1 MYLKKKSLTF
11 LTKQFLLFTT
21 HHIYIAGTVE
31 QFEMVCN
38 SYNESLLLIVD
49 HQNLSEAHMFC
60 YDSADKKKMHMQDCN
75 RIRNLFAKRRI
86 NQSFNSTDI
95 PSFNHVRQLNELFLS
110 ISDSLKQLIMKYGID
125 RMQYDIINLIREEK
139 FDFTPLFIG

>member
-1 MYLKKKSLTF
+1 
-11 LTKQFLLFTT
+11 
-21 HHIYIAGTVE
+21 
-31 QFEMVCN
+31 MVCN

-139 FDFTPLFIG
+139 FDFAPLFIG